1 MATKKTTKKA
11 AKATPRVGTKPAPK
25 GAKKPPVDDGLS
37 RAEIERANAAGP
49 GAVATLIR
57 GATKS
62 ANAKIPAKGKTSST
76 APTPAAPAKD
86 GTPRPRDPRLPRP
99 GTVLTRTFNG
109 KEIKVEVLDAGF
121 RYDGDVWRSLSAI
134 ARKVSGTSW
143 NGYLFFNLL
152 TRAKKAPATPTET
165 K

>member
-1 MATKKTTKKA
+1 MAPTSKKKA
-11 AKATPRVGTKPAPK
+11 PKATPRVGTKAAPK
-25 GAKKPPVDDGLS
+25 NPKKAPVDDGLS

-62 ANAKIPAKGKTSST
+62 GKAKTPAKGTTSSP

-86 GTPRPRDPRLPRP
+86 GTPRPRDPRLPKA
-99 GTVLTRTFNG
+99 GTVLTRVFNG

-121 RYDGDVWRSLSAI
+121 RFDGDVWRSLSAI

-152 TRAKKAPATPTET
+152 KRTTKPAATPTGT

>member
-11 AKATPRVGTKPAPK
+11 PRATKSEAAKPAPRT
-25 GAKKPPVDDGLS
+25 KKTLPADGLT

-62 ANAKIPAKGKTSST
+62 GKAKTPAKGKTKSPE
-76 APTPAAPAKD
+76 PTPAAPAKD
-86 GTPRPRDPRLPRP
+86 ATPRPRDPRLPRP

-143 NGYLFFNLL
+143 NGFLFFNLL
-152 TRAKKAPATPTET
+152 TRAKKASGA
-165 K
+165 

>member
-1 MATKKTTKKA
+1 MATKKSKKAPRATKSEATKPAARTKKA
-11 AKATPRVGTKPAPK
+11 
-25 GAKKPPVDDGLS
+25 PPVDGLS

-49 GAVATLIR
+49 GAVAELLR
-57 GATKS
+57 AATKIGK
-62 ANAKIPAKGKTSST
+62 AKAATKGKAATP

-99 GTVLTRTFNG
+99 GTILTRTFNG

-134 ARKVSGTSW
+134 AREVSGTSW

-152 TRAKKAPATPTET
+152 KRAAKPAATPTET

>member
-11 AKATPRVGTKPAPK
+11 VKANPRVGTKLAPANPK
-25 GAKKPPVDDGLS
+25 KASPADGLT

-62 ANAKIPAKGKTSST
+62 GKEKT
-76 APTPAAPAKD
+76 PAKD
-86 GTPRPRDPRLPRP
+86 GTPRPRDPRLPKA
-99 GTVLTRTFNG
+99 GTVLTRVFNG

-121 RYDGDVWRSLSAI
+121 RFDGDVWRSLSAI

-152 TRAKKAPATPTET
+152 KRATKPAATPTGTE
-165 K
+165 

>member
-1 MATKKTTKKA
+1 MTAKSKKKA
-11 AKATPRVGTKPAPK
+11 SKATPRVDTKAAPK
-25 GAKKPPVDDGLS
+25 NPKKAPVDDGLS

-62 ANAKIPAKGKTSST
+62 GKEKTPAKGKTSSP
-76 APTPAAPAKD
+76 APTSAASAK
-86 GTPRPRDPRLPRP
+86 GETPRPRDPRLPKP
-99 GTVLTRTFNG
+99 GTILTREFQG
-109 KEIKVEVLDAGF
+109 KKVEVEVLDAGF
-121 RYDGDVWRSLSAI
+121 RFDGDVWRSLSAI

-152 TRAKKAPATPTET
+152 SRAAKSAPAPTET